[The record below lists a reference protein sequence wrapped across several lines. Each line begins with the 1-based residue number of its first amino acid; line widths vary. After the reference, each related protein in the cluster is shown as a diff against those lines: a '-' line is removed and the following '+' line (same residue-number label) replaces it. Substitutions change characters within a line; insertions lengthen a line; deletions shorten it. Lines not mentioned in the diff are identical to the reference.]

1 MVNYS
6 QTYLYQLFKNFKW
19 LFVVVVVWAI
29 GTLWFA
35 LKSRE
40 EFPFLLFGM
49 YSLKEGPQKEY
60 ITYTLFVNGNEIKFN
75 QIPDAKRELIFALL
89 PHLENAPADS
99 SCLISLSNY
108 VTQKGRVEVYKV
120 HCSYS
125 AKGEPAVIQRQL
137 IYAGNTL

>member
-1 MVNYS
+1 MVTYS
-6 QTYLYQLFKNFKW
+6 QTYLYKLFKNFKW

-49 YSLKEGPQKEY
+49 YSLKEEPQTEY
-60 ITYTLFVNGNEIKFN
+60 ITYTLLVNGNEVRFN
-75 QIPDAKRELIFALL
+75 QIPDAKRELVFGWLM
-89 PHLENAPADS
+89 HLENAPADS
-99 SCLISLSNY
+99 SYLLSLSNY
-108 VTQKGRVEVYKV
+108 VAKKGRVEVYKLY
-120 HCSYS
+120 CSYS

-137 IYAGNTL
+137 IYAGNSL